1 MVHGSFPTFPELPL
15 LLILGSV
22 KKHGGLLSEISC
34 LCFPPLLYYSS
45 LLSLPGSISV
55 PFSIVS
61 PKWWP
66 VLEGQLL
73 LTGAGLFQHHQASQ
87 LPLFFSNCP
96 PGISSGSLGVLFS
109 IPSDTLLLPSVSSCT
124 DSDSTQTLC
133 LADVLSLTACT
144 LGSRAY
150 TLTPS
155 FTINVVHGFLML
167 LSSCFHVGL
176 GFGKIQKL

>member
-34 LCFPPLLYYSS
+34 LCFPPLLCYSS
-45 LLSLPGSISV
+45 LLSFPGSISL

-61 PKWWP
+61 PKWRP
-66 VLEGQLL
+66 VPEGQSL
-73 LTGAGLFQHHQASQ
+73 LTGAGLFQHRQASQ

-109 IPSDTLLLPSVSSCT
+109 IPSDALLLPSVSSRT
-124 DSDSTQTLC
+124 DSDSRPCVWLTFYLRLLVLWDLGLTL
-133 LADVLSLTACT
+133 
-144 LGSRAY
+144 
-150 TLTPS
+150 
-155 FTINVVHGFLML
+155 
-167 LSSCFHVGL
+167 
-176 GFGKIQKL
+176 